1 MIEKQ
6 EEKEN
11 KSLMAKALGV
21 SRSAIYYRSK
31 KLAKDWELKNQIEKV
46 LTEDP
51 SYGYRRVADALRI
64 NKKKAQRVMKLFGMK
79 AYRRRGRKPRKKGI
93 ANTFFPNLLKMN
105 FPQYP
110 NHIWVSDFT
119 YIPFQ
124 DKFVY
129 LATVMDLFTR
139 EVVGWSVLTNHSVQ
153 LTLQSLFTALAYH
166 PRPEIFHSDNGR
178 EYGARLFIRALTEF
192 GINISRS
199 NKKSPWE
206 NGYQESFYSQ
216 FKVDLGDPNRFKTL
230 GELVY
235 EIHHLIWKYNHTRIH
250 SALRMPPILFAKRC
264 QNVQKHL
271 EKVS

>member
-6 EEKEN
+6 RSKDG
-11 KSLMAKALGV
+11 KRLMAKALKI

-31 KLAKDWELKNQIEKV
+31 KLAKDWELKIQIEKI
-46 LTEDP
+46 LTENP

-64 NKKKAQRVMKLFGMK
+64 NKKKAQRVMKLFGMR
-79 AYRRRGRKPRKKGI
+79 AYRRRGRKPRKKGV
-93 ANTFFPNLLKMN
+93 ANLFFPNLLKMN
-105 FPQYP
+105 YPQYP

-119 YIPFQ
+119 YIPFK
-124 DKFVY
+124 DKFIY

-139 EVVGWSVLTNHSVQ
+139 EIVGWSVLTNHSVH
-153 LTLQSLFTALAYH
+153 LTLQSLFLALTYR

-178 EYGARLFIRALTEF
+178 EYGSKIFIRALNEF

-199 NKKSPWE
+199 NKKAPWE

-216 FKVDLGDPNRFKTL
+216 FKVDLGDPSRFKTL

-250 SALRMPPILFAKRC
+250 SALRMPPVRFAQRCAILLK
-264 QNVQKHL
+264 
-271 EKVS
+271 KVS